1 MARVVCAGQL
11 GRRESRK
18 GREPAV
24 YLRLVQK
31 GRKKDTMRK
40 QLVVGAAIAVALS
53 MPLVAC
59 GGSSSSSS
67 SSNTSS
73 STTATTSS
81 SSSSSSSFDAVDAYQ
96 GQWRGSVEMTGQTVY
111 GTAGGSEQML
121 DVNLESDG
129 TCTVVPLEAHADL
142 LNDSGTWEGTESTI
156 TLHLD
161 KAGDIEL
168 TVKDKNTASAD
179 AKLFEIADFD
189 TIDFDFY
196 G

>member
-1 MARVVCAGQL
+1 MARVVRAGQL
-11 GRRESRK
+11 GRRKSRK
-18 GREPAV
+18 GRRTTV

-67 SSNTSS
+67 STSSS
-73 STTATTSS
+73 STTTTTSS
-81 SSSSSSSFDAVDAYQ
+81 SSSNSSSFDAVASYQ
-96 GQWRGSVEMTGQTVY
+96 GQWRGSVKMTGQTVY

-142 LNDSGTWEGTESTI
+142 LNDKGTWEGTESAI

-161 KAGDIEL
+161 KAGDIEM
-168 TVKDKNTASAD
+168 TIKDKNTASAN